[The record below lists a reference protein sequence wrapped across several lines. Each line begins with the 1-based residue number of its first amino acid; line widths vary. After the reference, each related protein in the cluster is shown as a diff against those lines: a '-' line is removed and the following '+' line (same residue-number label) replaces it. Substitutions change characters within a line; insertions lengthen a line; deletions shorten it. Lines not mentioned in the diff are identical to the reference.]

1 MQKLDKTLK
10 AHSINFDESK
20 CVFNVFT
27 KKVLNPK
34 LAEEFLAY
42 ETIGIELLEIFIK
55 ERFEGEKLIWDPI
68 MKRKLPTFRSSQIA
82 CTVIT
87 LHTMCTQMGFCVIEN
102 LCTVL
107 LIPLCKN
114 NLNLPISHTDHY
126 ALRKKNNHYHSVFN
140 FYHSSLES

>member
-27 KKVLNPK
+27 KKVLIPK

-68 MKRKLPTFRSSQIA
+68 TKRKLPTFRSSQIA
-82 CTVIT
+82 ITV
-87 LHTMCTQMGFCVIEN
+87 HTMCTQMGFCVIEN

-107 LIPLCKN
+107 LIPL
-114 NLNLPISHTDHY
+114 TDHY
-126 ALRKKNNHYHSVFN
+126 ALRKKITTTTAFSVSVTVVLNPNSHSIAFDP
-140 FYHSSLES
+140 

>member
-1 MQKLDKTLK
+1 MQKLDKTFK

-68 MKRKLPTFRSSQIA
+68 TKRKLPTFRPNCMHGHNCARNVHANGVLRNRKFVHSIINSSVQ
-82 CTVIT
+82 
-87 LHTMCTQMGFCVIEN
+87 
-102 LCTVL
+102 
-107 LIPLCKN
+107 K
-114 NLNLPISHTDHY
+114 
-126 ALRKKNNHYHSVFN
+126 
-140 FYHSSLES
+140 